1 MLVKLLAAMD
11 RERFEQSVVC
21 MTGRGAL
28 SAEIEALGVPLV
40 HLDMKRGGASPGGLL
55 RLVSIIRK
63 TRPDVVQ
70 TWLYHADLMGLLAAL
85 LARAGK
91 VVWNLRCSDMDLSK
105 YRRMTSFVL
114 KANAFLS
121 NRPAVIVSNS
131 QRAVELH
138 RGFGYR
144 PRRAEVI
151 PNGFDLERY
160 HPDPGAGARLRQELG
175 IPVDAPVVGM
185 VARFDPQK
193 GHDVLF
199 AAAKSL
205 RKRLPGVHLVLAGR
219 GVSAGNAGLGN
230 EDDQTIGQGVHFL
243 GERTDVPALMN
254 AFSVLACP
262 SLYGE
267 GFPNVVGEAMAC
279 GVPCVVTDV
288 GDSAFV
294 VGDTGRVAPPGDAQA
309 FAAELEAVLTMPPDA
324 LSFMGRSARK
334 RVEEHFSMPAVAG
347 QYQNLYTSLA

>member
-1 MLVKLLAAMD
+1 
-11 RERFEQSVVC
+11 
-21 MTGRGAL
+21 
-28 SAEIEALGVPLV
+28 
-40 HLDMKRGGASPGGLL
+40 
-55 RLVSIIRK
+55 
-63 TRPDVVQ
+63 
-70 TWLYHADLMGLLAAL
+70 
-85 LARAGK
+85 
-91 VVWNLRCSDMDLSK
+91 
-105 YRRMTSFVL
+105 MTSFVL

>member
-1 MLVKLLAAMD
+1 
-11 RERFEQSVVC
+11 

-28 SAEIEALGVPLV
+28 SADIEALGVSLF
-40 HLDMKRGGASPGGLL
+40 HLNMKRGGASPGALL
-55 RLVSIIRK
+55 RLAGIIRK

-70 TWLYHADLMGLLAAL
+70 TWLYHADLMGLLAAR
-85 LARAGK
+85 LARTGK

-114 KANAFLS
+114 KANAFFS
-121 NRPAVIVSNS
+121 TRPEAIVSNS
-131 QRAVELH
+131 HRAVELH

-144 PRRAEVI
+144 PRRIEVI

-160 HPDPGAGARLRQELG
+160 RPDPGAGARLRQKLG
-175 IPVDAPVVGM
+175 IPADAPVVGM
-185 VARFDPQK
+185 VARLDPMK
-193 GHDVLF
+193 GHDVF
-199 AAAKSL
+199 GKVWRSI
-205 RKRLPGVHLVLAGR
+205 RSRLSYSHAVLVGKGVEKQNAGFTTIMREAGLDLDERVHL
-219 GVSAGNAGLGN
+219 
-230 EDDQTIGQGVHFL
+230 L
-243 GERTDVPALMN
+243 GERADIDRLMN
-254 AFSVLACP
+254 TFNVLAVP
-262 SLYGE
+262 SYTE
-267 GFPNVVGEAMAC
+267 GFPNVVGEAMAS

-309 FAAELEAVLTMPPDA
+309 FAAELEAVLTMPPEA